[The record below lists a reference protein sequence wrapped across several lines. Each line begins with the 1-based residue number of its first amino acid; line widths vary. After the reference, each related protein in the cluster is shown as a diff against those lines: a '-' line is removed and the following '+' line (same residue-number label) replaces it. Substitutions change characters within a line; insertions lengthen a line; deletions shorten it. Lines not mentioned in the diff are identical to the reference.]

1 MRRISTSAIG
11 TYDQGIAL
19 KPHRKTKPSEAKAR
33 VEKTA
38 FEGSEPAGLEFAN
51 HG

>member
-11 TYDQGIAL
+11 TYDHGIAL
-19 KPHRKTKPSEAKAR
+19 KPHCKTKLSEAKAR
-33 VEKTA
+33 VEKIA
-38 FEGSEPAGLEFAN
+38 FEGSEPAGLEFAD